1 MSKIY
6 GELPTHSV
14 VMAACD
20 SKYFTDHAPA
30 FVYSADK
37 VNKDVHIHV
46 VNPTDEVFS
55 LAGILNATTD
65 VKVTYSFND
74 VDFPPDPEQQ
84 RTYFAC
90 LRFLVAPTILQT
102 AEQLLILDIDG
113 MCMNDFSYPEAPV
126 GFYPREPLPG
136 TVGWENEGTSVAAGA
151 VYYNKFGKD
160 YALKVAQE
168 LQTLPMRW
176 FVDQIALSRVLGD
189 VKEAHHFDSEFM
201 DWEFKEGTTI
211 WTGKGPRKYDN
222 PTYVA
227 KKKEFTDMLAQTQ
240 FNQRVILKP
249 RLDMPFKKFGLEVGG
264 SPLIEIREH
273 WQRFVDNTK
282 DADLVVEMPR
292 WMFNNTICNFFPST
306 TTILVPH
313 VEKERWKGTDNC
325 LYYMQTVFPW
335 LFTVDPLGWAGGSA
349 YQHTYDP
356 HRILDKQPFIDLQEY
371 MNRGGTK
378 FAQPDTKWEEKDP
391 YILVPLQLP
400 HDETIKWHS
409 DIDVPT
415 FVTELCKWA
424 DSENGMKIVFK
435 GHPVNLGSME
445 PLKEI
450 ISDYKN
456 VRYVDNCSIHDMMEQ
471 AEAVYVINSGTGQE
485 AMLLEKTVVTF
496 GRCDYD
502 SVTIKGLINDL
513 DFTWEAVKLDDKA
526 KRVESY
532 MKWYDWFV
540 NDICIGA

>member
-14 VMAACD
+14 LMAACD
-20 SKYFTDHAPA
+20 SNYFIQHAPA
-30 FVYSADK
+30 FIYSADK

-46 VNPTDEVFS
+46 VNPTDDVHS
-55 LAGILNATTD
+55 LAGILNATTK
-65 VKVTYSFND
+65 VKVTYTFND
-74 VDFPPDPEQQ
+74 IDLPPDPEQA
-84 RTYFAC
+84 RTYYAC
-90 LRFLVAPTILQT
+90 LRFLIAPTILQT
-102 AEQLLILDIDG
+102 AGQMLILDIDG
-113 MCMNDFSYPEAPV
+113 MCMNDFTFPEAPV

-176 FVDQIALSRVLGD
+176 FVDQIALSRVLSN
-189 VKEAHHFDSEFM
+189 VKEAYHFDSNFM

-227 KKKEFTDMLAQTQ
+227 KKEEFTNLI
-240 FNQRVILKP
+240 NQIGDKKSILLKP
-249 RLDMPFKKFGLEVGG
+249 RLDMPFKKFGLEIANKGQL
-264 SPLIEIREH
+264 PEIREH
-273 WQRFVDNTK
+273 WERFAQKYDS
-282 DADLVVEMPR
+282 DLIVEMPR
-292 WMFNNTICNFFPST
+292 WSFNNTICNYFSKDS
-306 TTILVPH
+306 TILVPH
-313 VEKERWKGTDNC
+313 VEKARWHGSDNC

-335 LFTVDPLGWAGGSA
+335 IFTIDKEGWAGGSE
-349 YQHTYDP
+349 YQHSYDP
-356 HRILDKQPFIDLQEY
+356 HRIVDKQPFIDLQEY
-371 MNRGGTK
+371 LKKGGTK
-378 FAQPDTKWEEKDP
+378 FAQPDNEWKEEDP

-400 HDETIKWHS
+400 HDETIKWHA
-409 DIDVPT
+409 DISVEE
-415 FVTELCKWA
+415 FVEKLCKWA
-424 DSENGMKIVFK
+424 DSENGVKIVFK

-445 PLKEI
+445 PLKQI
-450 ISDYKN
+450 ISNYKN

-502 SVTIKGLINDL
+502 QVTIKGLISDL
-513 DFTWEAVKLDDKA
+513 DFTWDAVKLDDND

-532 MKWYDWFV
+532 MKWYDWFI
-540 NDICIGA
+540 NDIGVVV